1 MAGDLK
7 KKSKRGSAAFRTG
20 VISLVFLIV
29 GFQVAVFVHRAA
41 VVSIIAHRDSPDT
54 VFVYRDAP
62 VAGPDTVVSR
72 EAGASDAAEKSAVAE
87 RRESHSPQARQV
99 YAQFAPRRCESFT
112 FNPNTVSSEDLMRL
126 GFSEKQ
132 AASIIRYRE
141 SGGKFRRPADFAK
154 SYVVEDSVYRR
165 LEKYIDIPLLD
176 INKADSAAFE
186 SLPGIGPAF
195 ASRMVRYR
203 NSLGG
208 YSFKEQLL
216 DVYNMDREKYDSF
229 SDLIVCRQDDAR
241 PFGLWTLPAD
251 SLRRHPYVRTWDTA
265 KAIVL
270 FRENTPPE
278 QRNAAALHDAGIIDG
293 STAAKLE
300 KLSLY

>member
-41 VVSIIAHRDSPDT
+41 VVSIIEHRDSPDT
-54 VFVYRDAP
+54 VFVYRDPPPAVADAAP
-62 VAGPDTVVSR
+62 VA
-72 EAGASDAAEKSAVAE
+72 EAGPISGASAPQE
-87 RRESHSPQARQV
+87 RRESHSPEARQI
-99 YAQFAPRRCESFT
+99 YSQFAPRHYESFS
-112 FNPNTVSSEDLMRL
+112 FNPNTVSSEDLVRL

-141 SGGKFRRPADFAK
+141 SGGRFRRRSDFAK

-186 SLPGIGPAF
+186 DLPGIGPAF
-195 ASRMVRYR
+195 ASRMVKYR

-208 YSFKEQLL
+208 YTFKEQLL

-229 SDLIVCRQDDAR
+229 CDLIFCNSGDAR
-241 PFGLWTLPAD
+241 PFGIWTLPAD
-251 SLRRHPYVRTWDTA
+251 SLRRHPYVRTWNTA
-265 KAIVL
+265 RAIVL

-278 QRNAAALHDAGIIDG
+278 QRNAAALRDAGIIDG

-300 KLSLY
+300 RLELF